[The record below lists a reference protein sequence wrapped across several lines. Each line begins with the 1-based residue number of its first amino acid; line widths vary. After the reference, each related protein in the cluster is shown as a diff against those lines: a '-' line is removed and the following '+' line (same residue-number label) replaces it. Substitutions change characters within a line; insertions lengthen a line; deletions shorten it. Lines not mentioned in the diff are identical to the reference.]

1 MYHAGFTLSSKKMQ
15 KFKVFLQLL
24 AVEICRY
31 FHNNERQRSLIIR
44 PREYGGKKRTLMIN
58 ISDIA
63 KQAGVSTSMVSRVI
77 NGKSYVN
84 AEKKEQILK
93 LIKETGYVPSKSAR
107 NMVMQRSFTV
117 GVVIPDGF
125 NNFQRQLFSVIERQ
139 LDSFGYHTFFF
150 FVKMDS
156 LSEKKCLDRLKTEK
170 VDGVIM
176 LHEIKSN
183 EFYDYIKDTRIPII
197 STLDNY
203 NHIPTIKLDDKQAA
217 FDAVNHLIQLGHQKI
232 HMISGCGYSYGA
244 HRLVGY
250 YRALDG
256 AGITRVEKNIVDVQ
270 QYSAEA
276 GMYAMRELLLRTRDF
291 SAVFISSDELAL
303 GAIRV
308 LLDEGIRIPQDIS
321 VIGFDDID
329 ISSYIYPRLTT
340 IRQPIIEI
348 GEQAATY
355 LHQFITGQNNPELNI
370 VLPHKLII
378 RESTCALTR

>member
-1 MYHAGFTLSSKKMQ
+1 
-15 KFKVFLQLL
+15 
-24 AVEICRY
+24 
-31 FHNNERQRSLIIR
+31 
-44 PREYGGKKRTLMIN
+44 MIN
-58 ISDIA
+58 ITDIA
-63 KQAGVSTSMVSRVI
+63 KQAGVSATMVSRVI

-84 AEKKEQILK
+84 AEKKELILK
-93 LIKETGYVPSKSAR
+93 LIKETGYVPNKSAR
-107 NMVMQRSFTV
+107 NMVMQRTFTV
-117 GVVIPDGF
+117 GVIIPDGF

-139 LDSFGYHTFFF
+139 LDLFEYHTLFF

-176 LHEIKSN
+176 LHEIKST
-183 EFYDYIKDTRIPII
+183 EFYVYIKDAAIPII

-203 NHIPTIKLDDKQAA
+203 NTIPTVKLDDKQAA

-232 HMISGCGYSYGA
+232 CMISGCGYSYGA
-244 HRLVGY
+244 HRLLGY
-250 YRALDG
+250 YHALDG
-256 AGITRVEKNIVDVQ
+256 ADIKRNQKCIVDVQ

-276 GMYAMRELLLRTRDF
+276 GMYAMRELLLRGRDF

-308 LLDEGIRIPQDIS
+308 LLDEGIRIPEDIS

-329 ISSYIYPRLTT
+329 ISNYVYPRLTT

-348 GEQAATY
+348 GEQATTY
-355 LHQFITGQNNPELNI
+355 LHQFIIGQNNPELNI

-378 RESTCALTR
+378 RESTCALSW

>member
-1 MYHAGFTLSSKKMQ
+1 M
-15 KFKVFLQLL
+15 
-24 AVEICRY
+24 
-31 FHNNERQRSLIIR
+31 N
-44 PREYGGKKRTLMIN
+44 IN
-58 ISDIA
+58 DIA

-77 NGKSYVN
+77 NGKSYVS

-93 LIKETGYVPSKSAR
+93 LIQETGYVPSKAAR
-107 NMVMQRSFTV
+107 NMGMQRSFTV

-139 LDSFGYHTFFF
+139 LDSFGYHTLFF

-170 VDGVIM
+170 LDGVIM
-176 LHEIKSN
+176 LHEIKSG
-183 EFYDYIKDTRIPII
+183 EFYDYIKDARIPII

-203 NHIPTIKLDDKQAA
+203 NKIPTIKLDDKQAA

-232 HMISGCGYSYGA
+232 HMISGCSYSYGA

-250 YRALDG
+250 YRALDE
-256 AGITRVEKNIVDVQ
+256 AGIERDKTRIVDAP

-276 GMYAMRELLLRTRDF
+276 GMYAMRELLLRSRDF

-329 ISSYIYPRLTT
+329 ISNYIYPRLTT
-340 IRQPIIEI
+340 VRQPITEI

-370 VLPHKLII
+370 VLPYKLII

>member
-1 MYHAGFTLSSKKMQ
+1 
-15 KFKVFLQLL
+15 
-24 AVEICRY
+24 
-31 FHNNERQRSLIIR
+31 
-44 PREYGGKKRTLMIN
+44 MIN

-107 NMVMQRSFTV
+107 NMVMQRTFTV

-139 LDSFGYHTFFF
+139 LDSFGYQTTFF

-176 LHEIKSN
+176 LHEIKSS
-183 EFYDYIKDTRIPII
+183 EFYDYIKDAHIPII

-232 HMISGCGYSYGA
+232 HMISGCSYSYGA

-250 YRALDG
+250 HRALDG
-256 AGITRVEKNIVDVQ
+256 IGIKRDEKRIVDVQ

-276 GMYAMRELLLRTRDF
+276 GMYAMRELLLRSRDF
-291 SAVFISSDELAL
+291 SAVFVSSDELAL

-308 LLDEGIRIPQDIS
+308 LLDEGIRIPEDIS

-329 ISSYIYPRLTT
+329 ISNYVYPRLTT
-340 IRQPIIEI
+340 IRQPITEI
-348 GEQAATY
+348 GEQSAAY

>member
-1 MYHAGFTLSSKKMQ
+1 MVNLK
-15 KFKVFLQLL
+15 
-24 AVEICRY
+24 
-31 FHNNERQRSLIIR
+31 
-44 PREYGGKKRTLMIN
+44 
-58 ISDIA
+58 DIA

-77 NGKSYVN
+77 NGKSYVS

-93 LIKETGYVPSKSAR
+93 LIGETGYVPNKAAR

-117 GVVIPDGF
+117 GIVIPDGF

-139 LDSFGYHTFFF
+139 LDSFGYHTLFF

-176 LHEIKSN
+176 LQEIKSDD
-183 EFYDYIKDTRIPII
+183 FYDYIKTANIPII

-217 FDAVNHLIQLGHQKI
+217 FDAVNHLTQLGHQKI
-232 HMISGCGYSYGA
+232 HMISGCGFSYGA

-250 YRALDG
+250 YRALDE
-256 AGITRVEKNIVDVQ
+256 AGIERDKTRIVDVP

-276 GMYAMRELLLRTRDF
+276 GMYAMRELLLRSRDF

-308 LLDEGIRIPQDIS
+308 LLDESIRIPEDVS

-329 ISSYIYPRLTT
+329 ISNYIYPRLTT
-340 IRQPIIEI
+340 VRQPITEI
-348 GEQAATY
+348 GEQSATY
-355 LHQFITGQNNPELNI
+355 LHQFITGQNNPALNI